1 MIKEENAN
9 KPSLTQAIVIFV
21 VTMMA
26 IFMVARYIS
35 DSSFKDLI
43 DQKVFRIGVTEESLK
58 SIEIDNSSNVNVY
71 AYDKY
76 IAVLNKNVLKQY
88 NEDAEEKYSLDIK
101 ISMPIVATSGK
112 YMIMA
117 EKGGEKA
124 YLISGE
130 NIVWQKDFDG
140 DISRVAV
147 NEKGYTCVIL
157 ENTTYKSI
165 GVIIDDKGNELFK
178 TFISSAYSYVIDIS
192 DNSKY
197 VAMGDVVYSGA
208 IVKSTVSIYSVEKAQ
223 TDPNN
228 AKIYEYEAEHGSLIL
243 DINYQ
248 GDNAV
253 CLFNNYVQKVGTT
266 SDERLYDISNTDV
279 FIETNLKSTYAVI
292 NRHSSEL
299 FSYEYQVDF
308 RNSRGKSSRNY
319 ILEEEVPSRIVAC
332 GNKVA
337 MIEGSTLEIIK
348 SNGMLVKKFTSDT
361 TINSVVLGDKIAGVI
376 YKNKI
381 FVIEL

>member
-1 MIKEENAN
+1 MVKEENTG
-9 KPSLTQAIVIFV
+9 KPSLTQTIVIFV

-147 NEKGYTCVIL
+147 NEKGYT
-157 ENTTYKSI
+157 
-165 GVIIDDKGNELFK
+165 FK

-248 GDNAV
+248 GDSAV

-319 ILEEEVPSRIVAC
+319 ILEEEVPSRIVAY

-348 SNGMLVKKFTSDT
+348 SNGMLVKKFTGDT
-361 TINSVVLGDKIAGVI
+361 TINSAVLGDKIAGVI

>member
-1 MIKEENAN
+1 MVKEENN
-9 KPSLTQAIVIFV
+9 SKPSLTQTIVIFV

-43 DQKVFRIGVTEESLK
+43 DQKVFRIGVIEESLK

-88 NEDAEEKYSLDIK
+88 DKDAEEKYSLDIK

-130 NIVWQKDFDG
+130 NIVWQRDFDG

-178 TFISSAYSYVIDIS
+178 TFINSAYSYVIDIS

-208 IVKSTVSIYSVEKAQ
+208 IIKSTVSIYSVEKAQ

-248 GDNAV
+248 GNNAI
-253 CLFNNYVQKVGTT
+253 CLFNNYVQKVGTS
-266 SDERLYDISNTDV
+266 SDERLYDMTNTDV

-308 RNSRGKSSRNY
+308 RNSKGKSSRNY
-319 ILEEEVPSRIVAC
+319 ILEEEVPSRIVAN

-337 MIEGSTLEIIK
+337 MVEGSTLEIIK
-348 SNGMLVKKFTSDT
+348 SNGMLVKKFTGDT
-361 TINSVVLGDKIAGVI
+361 TINSAVLGDKIAGVL

>member
-1 MIKEENAN
+1 
-9 KPSLTQAIVIFV
+9 
-21 VTMMA
+21 
-26 IFMVARYIS
+26 
-35 DSSFKDLI
+35 
-43 DQKVFRIGVTEESLK
+43 
-58 SIEIDNSSNVNVY
+58 
-71 AYDKY
+71 
-76 IAVLNKNVLKQY
+76 
-88 NEDAEEKYSLDIK
+88 
-101 ISMPIVATSGK
+101 
-112 YMIMA
+112 MIMA
-117 EKGGEKA
+117 EKDGEKA

-165 GVIIDDKGNELFK
+165 GVVIDDKGNELFK

-192 DNSKY
+192 DNNKY
-197 VAMGDVVYSGA
+197 IAIGDVVYSGA
-208 IVKSTVSIYSVEKAQ
+208 IIKSTVSIYSVEKAQ
-223 TDPNN
+223 TDPTN

-248 GDNAV
+248 GDIAV

-308 RNSRGKSSRNY
+308 KNSRGKSSRNY
-319 ILEEEVPSRIVAC
+319 ILEEEVPSKIVAY

-348 SNGMLVKKFTSDT
+348 SNGMLVKKFTGDT
-361 TINSVVLGDKIAGVI
+361 TINSAVLGDKIAGVI